1 MTILPKGIRYKLLLA
16 FSLMSLI
23 PLLVCTYL
31 VSLYIFPQL
40 ENILDISIIVALS
53 IVMALLGL
61 ILAKR
66 LVDPVAEMA
75 LEARIIADGEYDRKI
90 HVKGE
95 DEIGNL
101 GESINTMT
109 ERIKSNI
116 DELKIYGQKTREINL
131 EIHKKVLALTSLL
144 QIGDIIT
151 TGSMELERIL
161 DLSLEKALS
170 MFEDSFGVLYMPKEG
185 DGDLLVKFTRGIEK
199 DGLEKII
206 ITRDGKGP
214 LEKTL
219 MSRSIL
225 TIDSSVKASKELE
238 AFKNAN
244 NVENMVAVPLYSGS
258 SDLGL
263 LILGNR
269 MDDFRYRMDDIDM
282 IKVFA
287 EQMTI
292 AIENEYLVKKN
303 RELAI
308 KDDLTD
314 LYNKNYIL
322 TRLEEEIRR
331 SIFCQRPCS
340 FIVFNIDNYK
350 KLRSENGEL
359 FAEEML
365 KKVARLLKDNVTP
378 IGKTARVG
386 GDEFAVLLP
395 EKNKNE
401 AINIAEDIR
410 RAMEAAQFS
419 KEKKVTLTVSAGVS
433 ENPID
438 GATKD
443 ELFKKAMEAL
453 KTAKSMGK
461 NRVGV

>member
-1 MTILPKGIRYKLLLA
+1 
-16 FSLMSLI
+16 
-23 PLLVCTYL
+23 
-31 VSLYIFPQL
+31 
-40 ENILDISIIVALS
+40 
-53 IVMALLGL
+53 
-61 ILAKR
+61 
-66 LVDPVAEMA
+66 
-75 LEARIIADGEYDRKI
+75 
-90 HVKGE
+90 
-95 DEIGNL
+95 
-101 GESINTMT
+101 
-109 ERIKSNI
+109 
-116 DELKIYGQKTREINL
+116 
-131 EIHKKVLALTSLL
+131 
-144 QIGDIIT
+144 
-151 TGSMELERIL
+151 
-161 DLSLEKALS
+161 
-170 MFEDSFGVLYMPKEG
+170 
-185 DGDLLVKFTRGIEK
+185 
-199 DGLEKII
+199 
-206 ITRDGKGP
+206 
-214 LEKTL
+214 
-219 MSRSIL
+219 
-225 TIDSSVKASKELE
+225 
-238 AFKNAN
+238 
-244 NVENMVAVPLYSGS
+244 MVAVPLYSGS